1 MFNAAQRIK
10 ALLATLNPD
19 AVFFDGRD
27 SAIVGLGSQYPKPPV
42 VVYSESKI
50 VKELEKDMDPEEA
63 EEWYAHNIMCL
74 GLGDNTP
81 VIMAEEW
88 AVLESEVSL
97 EDKEWT
103 CIQANLN

>member
-1 MFNAAQRIK
+1 
-10 ALLATLNPD
+10 
-19 AVFFDGRD
+19 
-27 SAIVGLGSQYPKPPV
+27 
-42 VVYSESKI
+42 
-50 VKELEKDMDPEEA
+50 MDPEEA